1 MHNHHR
7 MTPSKDH
14 PAGASPLTENQRE
27 RILAALG
34 ETGGEIPKVDEISL
48 RRYYEYLSAR
58 LAFPY
63 PARYP
68 YSAARWQEVA
78 NDFQVLGLLDPSH
91 RLGGSYD
98 GIFCKTV
105 NGNYEVNLPLIE
117 IEAPHDH
124 PNYQLLED
132 YWYWFWNWR

>member
-1 MHNHHR
+1 MTRSTNH
-7 MTPSKDH
+7 T
-14 PAGASPLTENQRE
+14 AGALPPTESQRE

-34 ETGGEIPKVDEISL
+34 ESGAEIPKVDDTTLL
-48 RRYYEYLSAR
+48 RYHEYLSAR
-58 LAFPY
+58 LTFPY

-68 YSAARWQEVA
+68 HASPQWQEVA
-78 NDFQVLGLLDPSH
+78 NDFTVLGLLDPSH
-91 RLGGSYD
+91 RQGGAYD
-98 GIFCKTV
+98 GIFCKTK

-117 IEAPHDH
+117 IEAPHEH